1 MLTILVLSRDVLL
14 LTTAAVIIIVAGY
27 RPFPPSLFG
36 KLTTTAQIVLVF
48 TVVLAAVVT
57 QPWLVQL
64 NRLLIVFVAGLTVF
78 SGLHYC
84 VIIARRMSS
93 S

>member
-1 MLTILVLSRDVLL
+1 LILTI
-14 LTTAAVIIIVAGY
+14 AAVIIVVAGY

-36 KLTTTAQIVLVF
+36 KFTTTSQIVLVF
-48 TVVLAAVVT
+48 AVVLAAVT
-57 QPWLVQL
+57 SQPWLVQL